1 MFQDLTPR
9 PVSHTVIE
17 AHPQVLE
24 HIKKRGFD
32 QKPGVKILDGRW
44 QDWCK
49 EDRLEELL
57 KATEENGGGF
67 DIVFI
72 DTFAEGYEGTH
83 RRYRLPTCALM

>member
-1 MFQDLTPR
+1 MFQDLSPK
-9 PVSHTVIE
+9 PASHTVIE

-24 HIKKRGFD
+24 HIKKRKFN

-49 EDRLEELL
+49 EDKLEELL
-57 KATEENGGGF
+57 KATEESGGGF

-72 DTFAEGYEGTH
+72 DTFAEGYEGGSISKGIQ
-83 RRYRLPTCALM
+83 LVGD